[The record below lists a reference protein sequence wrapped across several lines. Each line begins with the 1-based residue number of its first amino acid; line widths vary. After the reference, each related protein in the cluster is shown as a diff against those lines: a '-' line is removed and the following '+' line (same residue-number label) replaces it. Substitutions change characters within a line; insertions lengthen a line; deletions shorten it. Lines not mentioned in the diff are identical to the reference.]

1 MGSYK
6 YGVIRMKSNLMTKL
20 FASLLAVTAFGSSL
34 GMGGFYEPDPKV
46 VTTEE
51 KINHYLFYLVNH
63 GLASTMQSGLN
74 KAIPD
79 LVERVAVDGARMMI
93 PEMLGVKTPNQK
105 RLVYWGIDGVRQAV
119 RYGQM
124 VKEKAQKEGVVIKK
138 SEGIK
143 YFLTKQFIPAFVRNL
158 VVDLMYQSG
167 SLLAEPMLAR
177 IGMDQKN
184 LASNPYSMSAMIYE
198 QVRGSA
204 YPLCY
209 ALYDRLF
216 ARKS

>member
-1 MGSYK
+1 
-6 YGVIRMKSNLMTKL
+6 MKSNLFTRISL
-20 FASLLAVTAFGSSL
+20 CLLAVTAFGSSL

-74 KAIPD
+74 RAIPD

-93 PEMLGVKTPNQK
+93 PEMVGAKTPNQK
-105 RLVYWGIDGVRQAV
+105 RLVYWGINGVRDAV
-119 RYGQM
+119 KFGQM
-124 VKEKAQKEGVVIKK
+124 AKEKGHFAKK
-138 SEGIK
+138 SDGIK
-143 YFLTKQFIPAFVRNL
+143 YFLTKQLIPSFVRNL

-198 QVRGSA
+198 QVRGSG

-216 ARKS
+216 SQKN